1 MVGLVG
7 WNEADATMTDKMSV
21 AGNEYPP
28 VSNHLKPKTLN
39 LYYIHNTKHNKLP
52 YSFIPPKGSLF
63 SLLNKLTSYE
73 LTNSN
78 ALIYNNTL

>member
-39 LYYIHNTKHNKLP
+39 LYYIHNTKHNNGLIH
-52 YSFIPPKGSLF
+52 SFHQKGLSSLF
-63 SLLNKLTSYE
+63 LTS
-73 LTNSN
+73 LRVTS
-78 ALIYNNTL
+78 LRTLML